1 MISFI
6 IKINWFSETSLKQKM
21 NSMKKKGFDREKAK
35 KDLENIIL
43 DKIKEHYIEEH
54 RKAKAKNDLSKKSDA
69 DTLQIDELLKKMAE
83 IKPNLGFP
91 YFHFDFLLNF
101 S

>member
-1 MISFI
+1 MS
-6 IKINWFSETSLKQKM
+6 
-21 NSMKKKGFDREKAK
+21 SMKKKGFDREKAK
-35 KDLENIIL
+35 KDIENIIL

-83 IKPNLGFP
+83 IKPSLSYI
-91 YFHFDFLLNF
+91 YFHFNF
-101 S
+101 VLFFFWKLI

>member
-1 MISFI
+1 
-6 IKINWFSETSLKQKM
+6 M
-21 NSMKKKGFDREKAK
+21 NTMKKKGFDREKAK

-43 DKIKEHYIEEH
+43 EKIKEHYIEEH

-83 IKPNLGFP
+83 IKPSLGSP
-91 YFHFDFLLNF
+91 YFPINIFLFLFPENLSNF
-101 S
+101 FHIFSERS